1 VEGYL
6 PRLRLDGQGIV
17 VLGAGAG
24 MGAASSRAL
33 AEAGARILCVDREM
47 GLAEQIALEVGGIA
61 FATDVTD
68 RAGMENVFG
77 TAQAHFGASLKGV
90 VDIVG
95 VALLDKVESFD
106 DARFDAQFEVVLR
119 HAFLAIQIGAP
130 ILSANG
136 GGAMT
141 FIGSNSGMKSV
152 PGQTIYGAAKAALHH
167 MVRCSAREFGDRGVR
182 MNVIA
187 PSFVRTPRLLEK
199 LGPEFW
205 ETVDRTAPLGRAGT
219 VEDIAS
225 VVLFLQSALAGY
237 VTGNVMNLDGG
248 GDVVAALP
256 TP

>member
-1 VEGYL
+1 MVGYL
-6 PRLRLDGQGIV
+6 PRLRLDGQGII

-33 AEAGARILCVDREM
+33 AEAGARILCVDREIA
-47 GLAEQIALEVGGIA
+47 LAEQIAGEVGGVA
-61 FATDVTD
+61 FAANVTE
-68 RAGMENVFG
+68 RAGMESVF
-77 TAQAHFGASLKGV
+77 QAARDQLGASLRGV

-95 VALLDKVESFD
+95 VALLDKIESFD
-106 DARFDAQFEVVLR
+106 DEKFDAQFEIVLR
-119 HAFLAIQIGAP
+119 HAFLAVQIGAP
-130 ILSANG
+130 ILAANG

-141 FIGSNSGMKSV
+141 FIGSNSGMRSV

-167 MVRCSAREFGDRGVR
+167 MVRCSAREFGDRNVR

-187 PSFVRTPRLLEK
+187 PSYVRTPRLLEK

-205 ETVDRTAPLGRAGT
+205 ERVDRTAPMGRAGT

-237 VTGNVMNLDGG
+237 VTGNVLTLDGG

>member
-1 VEGYL
+1 MVGYP
-6 PRLRLDGQGIV
+6 PRLRLDGQGII

-33 AEAGARILCVDREM
+33 TEAGARIFCVDREIT
-47 GLAEQIALEVGGIA
+47 LAEQIAAEIGGIA
-61 FATDVTD
+61 FAANVTE
-68 RAGMENVFG
+68 RAGMESVFRA
-77 TAQAHFGASLKGV
+77 AQDQLGASLSGV

-106 DARFDAQFEVVLR
+106 DEKFDAQFEIVLR
-119 HAFLAIQIGAP
+119 HAFLAVQIGAP
-130 ILSANG
+130 ILAANG

-141 FIGSNSGMKSV
+141 FIGSNSGMRSV

-167 MVRCSAREFGDRGVR
+167 MVRCSAREFGDRNVR

-205 ETVDRTAPLGRAGT
+205 ERVDRTAPMGRAGT

-237 VTGNVMNLDGG
+237 VTGNVLTLDGG

>member
-1 VEGYL
+1 MVGYL
-6 PRLRLDGQGIV
+6 PRLRLDGQGII

-33 AEAGARILCVDREM
+33 AEAGARILCVDREIA
-47 GLAEQIALEVGGIA
+47 LAEQIAGEVGGVA
-61 FATDVTD
+61 FAANVTE
-68 RAGMENVFG
+68 RAGMESVFQA
-77 TAQAHFGASLKGV
+77 AQDQLGASLRGV

-106 DARFDAQFEVVLR
+106 DEKFDAQFEIVLR
-119 HAFLAIQIGAP
+119 HAFLAVQIGAP
-130 ILSANG
+130 ILAANG

-141 FIGSNSGMKSV
+141 FIGSNSGMRSV

-167 MVRCSAREFGDRGVR
+167 MVRCSAREFGDRNVR

-187 PSFVRTPRLLEK
+187 PSYVRTPRLLEK

-205 ETVDRTAPLGRAGT
+205 ERVDRTAPMGRAGT

-237 VTGNVMNLDGG
+237 VTGNVLTLDGG

>member
-1 VEGYL
+1 MEGYL

-33 AEAGARILCVDREM
+33 AEAGARVLCVDREINF
-47 GLAEQIALEVGGIA
+47 AQQIANEVGGIP
-61 FATDVTD
+61 FAANVTE
-68 RAGMENVFG
+68 RAGMESVFQV
-77 TAQAHFGASLKGV
+77 AQGHFGPRLKGV

-95 VALLDKVESFD
+95 VALVDKIESFD
-106 DARFDAQFEVVLR
+106 DEKFDAQFEVVLR
-119 HAFLAIQIGAP
+119 HAFLAIQIAAP

-167 MVRCSAREFGDRGVR
+167 MVRCSAREFGDRNVR

-187 PSFVRTPRLLEK
+187 PAFVRTPRLLGQ
-199 LGPEFW
+199 LGADFW

-237 VTGNVMNLDGG
+237 VTGNVMTLDGG